1 MTREE
6 ERIIVEHIIQG
17 DEKVLFDLYRTYQ
30 KQLHS
35 FIYKKVSDN
44 ALAEELSQ
52 DIFLQFIE
60 SLRDFR
66 FESSLKTFL
75 FTIARNKVIDYF
87 RKKKLKKILFSA
99 LPAFVVEGLASV
111 VMDDEIEKKQL
122 QEKIDLTLES
132 LPHDY
137 QLVLRLKYID
147 NKSVKYIAQMLVKTF
162 KSTESLIFRARKA
175 FIEAYK
181 SSDSV

>member
-6 ERIIVEHIIQG
+6 EKHLVDGIIQG
-17 DEKVLFDLYRTYQ
+17 DEKKLFELYRTYK
-30 KQLHS
+30 KQLYL
-35 FIYKKVSDN
+35 FVNRKVSDS
-44 ALAEELSQ
+44 ALAEDLAQE
-52 DIFLQFIE
+52 IFLQFIE

-66 FESSLKTFL
+66 FQSSLKTFL

-99 LPAFVVEGLASV
+99 LPQFVVEGLASV
-111 VMDDEIEKKQL
+111 VMDDDLEKKQL
-122 QEKIDLTLES
+122 QEKIDRTFES

-137 QLVLRLKYID
+137 ALVLRLKYID
-147 NKSVKYIAQMLVKTF
+147 NKSVKHIAEVLLKTF

-175 FIEAYK
+175 FIEAYQ
-181 SSDSV
+181 SSEQ